1 MFFLFGN
8 TLLSVL
14 RLICGIITR
23 EIIRWQRYYK
33 MCFSATASFA
43 GGVIISS
50 IGVAAIRKNTE
61 PSQRLF
67 AAIPMMFG
75 LQQICEGFVWYALQS
90 PGHDMLLEAAAYI
103 FLILALVGW
112 PTFLP
117 LSVLLMERSE
127 QRRRALYVSLATG
140 TAVSIYFAISMLIFK
155 MTAQISSYH
164 ILYTV
169 DYPRQF
175 ADLGAIAYIIAT
187 IPPLFVSSKR
197 GMGLFGI
204 IIVLSYCVTRFFYAE
219 YLISVYCF
227 FAALASVVILR
238 IVLKNSRA
246 ETSYTETQRSVT

>member
-1 MFFLFGN
+1 
-8 TLLSVL
+8 
-14 RLICGIITR
+14 
-23 EIIRWQRYYK
+23 

-50 IGVAAIRKNTE
+50 IGAASIHKNTE

-67 AAIPMMFG
+67 AAIPMLFG

-103 FLILALVGW
+103 FLVLALVGW
-112 PTFLP
+112 PTLLP
-117 LSVLLMERSE
+117 LAVLQMERSE

-140 TAVSIYFAISMLIFK
+140 IAVSLYFGIGMFIFN
-155 MTAQISSYH
+155 MTAQISNYH
-164 ILYTV
+164 ILYAI
-169 DYPRQF
+169 DYPRQL
-175 ADLGAIAYIIAT
+175 ADIGAITYIIAT
-187 IPPLFVSSKR
+187 IPPLFVSSQR
-197 GMGLFGI
+197 GMRLFGI

-227 FAALASVVILR
+227 FAALASAVILQ

-246 ETSYTETQRSVT
+246 AANYTEPQRVVT